1 MHVSSRD
8 APQSLE
14 SRAVGRLTG
23 QNRIFLGG
31 YFRIGGDPPAIRVWV
46 ANSSVDAADSY
57 FASTASSDNTLP
69 RYNVNTFLNSDT
81 TRIFPLGSAS
91 P

>member
-1 MHVSSRD
+1 MLQRCGRVVANPHITPFWGNFR
-8 APQSLE
+8 
-14 SRAVGRLTG
+14 VGG
-23 QNRIFLGG
+23 E
-31 YFRIGGDPPAIRVWV
+31 PPAIRVWV
-46 ANSSVDAADSY
+46 ANSPVDAADSY

-69 RYNVNTFLNSDT
+69 RYNVNTFLNSAT